1 MYMHPFDAKNVTV
14 GRTACRL
21 LLRSMLAH
29 AGAGVRIVESVLP
42 ALSYGQSCWSTVDLQ
57 NLGDRVVIVEIEG
70 HRSTGALVPL
80 AGRPGVKVRLSA
92 GESAGFRLRIDEDTA
107 SAWAQIRETIP
118 YQSLS
123 RVIAVCGVAECI
135 FGNELPAAVR
145 EVAYP
150 S

>member
-14 GRTACRL
+14 GRKACL
-21 LLRSMLAH
+21 LLLLSILAH

-80 AGRPGVKVRLSA
+80 AGRPGVKVRLNA
-92 GESAGFRLRIDEDTA
+92 WESACFRFQIDENTA
-107 SAWAQIRETIP
+107 SAWAESRDTIRD
-118 YQSLS
+118 QSVS
-123 RVIAVCGVAECI
+123 PVV
-135 FGNELPAAVR
+135 
-145 EVAYP
+145 